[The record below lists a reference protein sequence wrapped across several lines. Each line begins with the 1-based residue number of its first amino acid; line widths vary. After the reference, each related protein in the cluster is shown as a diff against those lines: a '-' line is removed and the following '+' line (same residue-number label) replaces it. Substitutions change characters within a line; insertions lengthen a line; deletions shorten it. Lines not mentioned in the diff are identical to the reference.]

1 MIIPRE
7 QPLERQ
13 SGPWVLE
20 VWMPYTLT
28 TQYIYTYLLF
38 LYYYHSFFFVGR
50 DIENC
55 WKNFPIF
62 TNQFHIYLLRIIWN
76 HFLFWLS
83 GKIKEICYDSHYC
96 IANNSECYRGVC
108 RCKAGFIN
116 TLDDTD
122 CRSKMLFPK
131 NTSISSVLK

>member
-1 MIIPRE
+1 MIILRE
-7 QPLERQ
+7 QPLEQQ

-28 TQYIYTYLLF
+28 TQYISFISVLL
-38 LYYYHSFFFVGR
+38 SFFSFVGR

-55 WKNFPIF
+55 GKIFPIF
-62 TNQFHIYLLRIIWN
+62 TNQIIYLLRIIWN

-108 RCKAGFIN
+108 RCKAGFID

-122 CRSKMLFPK
+122 CRSKMSFPQ
-131 NTSISSVLK
+131 NTLISSVLK